1 MYKPLRPMSGRQPKE
16 QFVDTTP
23 MRIGA
28 LEFGAMSGEEIEDQS
43 SLEIWDHNLYDLTN
57 TRTTSRNGPL
67 DVRLGTTS
75 KTDLC
80 ETCGLDQKQCNGH
93 WGVVK
98 LHYPCFHIGFL
109 DFTLDILN
117 QICKVTT
124 SSRCYIDCFAKN
136 SGLLPYLAYREP
148 AAWLCS

>member
-1 MYKPLRPMSGRQPKE
+1 MYKPLMPMPGRRPKE
-16 QFVDTTP
+16 QFIDTTP

-93 WGVVK
+93 WGVIK

-117 QICKVTT
+117 QVCKVIK
-124 SSRCYIDCFAKN
+124 SRRYSTRLFTN
-136 SGLLPYLAYREP
+136 LSGLLTCLTH
-148 AAWLCS
+148 

>member
-1 MYKPLRPMSGRQPKE
+1 MYKPLMPMPGRRPKE

-23 MRIGA
+23 MKIGA
-28 LEFGAMSGEEIEDQS
+28 LAFGAMSGEEIEDQS
-43 SLEIWDHNLYDLTN
+43 SLEIWDHNLYNASTGIG
-57 TRTTSRNGPL
+57 RTTTRNGPL
-67 DVRLGTTS
+67 DARLGTTS

-109 DFTLDILN
+109 AFTIDVLN
-117 QICKVTT
+117 QICKVFT
-124 SSRCYIDCFAKN
+124 FQN
-136 SGLLPYLAYREP
+136 SLAEYC
-148 AAWLCS
+148 AN